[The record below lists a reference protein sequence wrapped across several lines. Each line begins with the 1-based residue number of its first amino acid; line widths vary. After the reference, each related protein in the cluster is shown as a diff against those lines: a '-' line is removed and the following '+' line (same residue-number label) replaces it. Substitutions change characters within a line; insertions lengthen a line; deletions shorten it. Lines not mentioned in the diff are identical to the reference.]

1 MHISA
6 LRIPEEHYS
15 DANFRERGVWH
26 VELAQIR
33 KSIYRAFYLVFFTRV
48 LTFQNFCQGEH
59 GLRLSEKAGRF
70 RAAFETSAETVCGG
84 MCVRERESVCV
95 REREREGEREKERE
109 CVCVCVCVCEK
120 E

>member
-1 MHISA
+1 M
-6 LRIPEEHYS
+6 
-15 DANFRERGVWH
+15 WH

-84 MCVRERESVCV
+84 MCVCERERVCV
-95 REREREGEREKERE
+95 REREREGERARE
-109 CVCVCVCVCEK
+109 EWS